1 MGRTGR
7 KGRSGRTV
15 GAGRR
20 RAGGFSLGTLL
31 VAIVVVGGLVIPAVR
46 ALPSVLEYFSVK
58 RAAGYAKQR
67 ATNKREVV
75 DYFDRQAQIDR
86 ISAVRGDDLTVREDE
101 NGAIRAVDF
110 SYRSE
115 VPLYGPLT
123 LLITYSG
130 TQ

>member
-1 MGRTGR
+1 MDRTGRTGR
-7 KGRSGRTV
+7 AA
-15 GAGRR
+15 AGRR
-20 RAGGFSLGTLL
+20 RRAAGFSLGSLL
-31 VAIVVVGGLVIPAVR
+31 VVIVIVGGLVIPVVR
-46 ALPSVLEYFSVK
+46 AIPSLLEYFSVK

-86 ISAVRGDDLTVREDE
+86 ISAVRGDDLNVREDE

>member
-1 MGRTGR
+1 MGRRARTGR
-7 KGRSGRTV
+7 RIGG
-15 GAGRR
+15 G
-20 RAGGFSLGTLL
+20 RAGGFSLGSLL
-31 VAIVVVGGLVIPAVR
+31 VVIVIVAGLVIPAVR
-46 ALPSVLEYFSVK
+46 AIPSVLEYFSVK

-86 ISAVRGDDLTVREDE
+86 ISAVRGDDLNVREDE

>member
-1 MGRTGR
+1 MGQAFG
-7 KGRSGRTV
+7 
-15 GAGRR
+15 GRR
-20 RAGGFSLGTLL
+20 GRAAGFSLGGLL
-31 VAIVVVGGLVIPAVR
+31 VVILIVGGLVIPAVR
-46 ALPSVLEYFSVK
+46 AIPSVLEYFSVK
-58 RAAGYAKQR
+58 RAASYAKQR

-86 ISAVRGDDLTVREDE
+86 ISAVRGDDLNVREDE

>member
-1 MGRTGR
+1 MGQG
-7 KGRSGRTV
+7 V
-15 GAGRR
+15 GSRRR
-20 RAGGFSLGTLL
+20 RAGGFSLGALL
-31 VAIVVVGGLVIPAVR
+31 VVILIVGGLVIPAVR
-46 ALPSVLEYFSVK
+46 AIPSVLEYVSVK
-58 RAAGYAKQR
+58 RAASYAKQR

-86 ISAVRGDDLTVREDE
+86 ISAVRGDDLNVREDE